1 MVDEVHKPSTW
12 VTVQIR
18 IIKYESS
25 KCAAFYLILF
35 TSQILSVVLKYPWP
49 NAPKWHHFPI
59 YIITVVEHHIL
70 SFPLRCN
77 LSRCWISISH
87 RGDESAGKRSHRNRS
102 SSPERVRLLQPLLP
116 HPPKRGWPVTY
127 SRFQI
132 PESRPDEKVVQDDH
146 FETDPRANMPR
157 GLVHVAGSER
167 RILSYPGSPPSQ
179 TILEIRIRKGGISIQ
194 GPTIWSVPGSPHF
207 YARHGCGT
215 LPFST
220 DGKIYAE
227 TIAAF
232 HASIAGW
239 LVGRDS
245 AVIQFLRGARRMNP
259 PHPRTVPSWDLPT
272 VLRALKGSPF

>member
-1 MVDEVHKPSTW
+1 MNIISFLFPSDVIFLGAGYLSRTEVMNLLERGAIEIVPPA
-12 VTVQIR
+12 QR
-18 IIKYESS
+18 ESG
-25 KCAAFYLILF
+25 FYSRYFLIPQKEGDLWPILDF
-35 TSQILSVVLKYPWP
+35 RFLNHALMKRSFRMITLKQIL
-49 NAPKWHHFPI
+49 H
-59 YIITVVEHHIL
+59 
-70 SFPLRCN
+70 
-77 LSRCWISISH
+77 
-87 RGDESAGKRSHRNRS
+87 
-102 SSPERVRLLQPLLP
+102 
-116 HPPKRGWPVTY
+116 
-127 SRFQI
+127 
-132 PESRPDEKVVQDDH
+132 
-146 FETDPRANMPR
+146 ANMPR
-157 GLVHVAGSER
+157 VLVHVAGSER